1 MDVLDLPVIIGTVAL
16 IALIGGIAIA
26 VLRFVLRIIY
36 LVVPVIVG
44 FRIVFSLAVGL
55 KSVYTLK
62 KILLILKMS

>member
-44 FRIVFSLAVGL
+44 FGIVFLLAVGL
-55 KSVYTLK
+55 KSVYTL
-62 KILLILKMS
+62 

>member
-1 MDVLDLPVIIGTVAL
+1 VDVLDLPVIIGTVAL

-44 FRIVFSLAVGL
+44 FGNVFLLAGGL
-55 KSVYTLK
+55 KSVYTL
-62 KILLILKMS
+62 

>member
-44 FRIVFSLAVGL
+44 FGNVFLLAGGL
-55 KSVYTLK
+55 KSVYTL
-62 KILLILKMS
+62 